1 MIHLFIN
8 ALAAS
13 AGGGRTYVRNI
24 IPQLATQ
31 TGVRVT
37 IALSPDLRRELDPGS
52 NVDFVEL
59 DMSPTRRFWY
69 EQYTLPELIRKS
81 RANIL
86 LSAGNFALRKSPLPQ
101 ILLSRNSLY
110 LSLDFFDDLR
120 SRGEYRMWLETR
132 ARAAIA
138 KRSIH
143 WADVT
148 VAPSQA
154 FAHDL
159 QRWTGANIIAIHHGF
174 DRKVFT
180 QDSRALSPEVR
191 AKLDAVDGSLKILF
205 VSHYNYYRNFETLFR
220 ALPIL
225 RDQLPGRTVRLLL
238 TCHLLSGTNPGSYRV
253 DGAAQLVKTLG
264 VSDMIVELGAIS
276 YPTLHKLYTEA
287 DVYVTPAYTETFA
300 HPLVEAMAS
309 GIPIVASDIAV
320 HREICG
326 RAATYFERFSPEVL
340 ATCVLKIAQRDEVRK
355 ALVERGRSRADDF
368 SWKIHVEK
376 ILELSRELANLEVSA
391 KKR

>member
-1 MIHLFIN
+1 
-8 ALAAS
+8 
-13 AGGGRTYVRNI
+13 
-24 IPQLATQ
+24 
-31 TGVRVT
+31 
-37 IALSPDLRRELDPGS
+37 
-52 NVDFVEL
+52 
-59 DMSPTRRFWY
+59 
-69 EQYTLPELIRKS
+69 
-81 RANIL
+81 
-86 LSAGNFALRKSPLPQ
+86 
-101 ILLSRNSLY
+101 
-110 LSLDFFDDLR
+110 
-120 SRGEYRMWLETR
+120 MWLETR

-253 DGAAQLVKTLG
+253 DGAAQLVRHWA
-264 VSDMIVELGAIS
+264 S
-276 YPTLHKLYTEA
+276 PT
-287 DVYVTPAYTETFA
+287 
-300 HPLVEAMAS
+300 
-309 GIPIVASDIAV
+309 
-320 HREICG
+320 
-326 RAATYFERFSPEVL
+326 
-340 ATCVLKIAQRDEVRK
+340 
-355 ALVERGRSRADDF
+355 
-368 SWKIHVEK
+368 
-376 ILELSRELANLEVSA
+376 
-391 KKR
+391 